1 MLHGKLFSS
10 IKEHWCEINILYNFE
25 SVFAKIYTAMSSIEM
40 SVVGCCLKF
49 SSYMYVIQSAILF
62 SLYRV
67 SSLLRFKLIENTISK
82 HAEFWKQQVHIVHSS
97 LKIDNSSIQISTL
110 EFLLK
115 EYTSIQSTKF
125 LLSFY
130 ELIKFWYKVNWKSSC
145 RCMLQRI
152 LWTLENF
159 IEPNV
164 EFSHTWGSVNKGG
177 SKSVIYHQ

>member
-1 MLHGKLFSS
+1 MFHGKLYTS
-10 IKEHWCEINILYNFE
+10 IKKHWCEINILYNFE

-40 SVVGCCLKF
+40 TVVGCCLQF

-82 HAEFWKQQVHIVHSS
+82 HAEFWKQQVHSS

-115 EYTSIQSTKF
+115 EYIQSTKF
-125 LLSFY
+125 LSSFY
-130 ELIKFWYKVNWKSSC
+130 ELI
-145 RCMLQRI
+145 
-152 LWTLENF
+152 
-159 IEPNV
+159 
-164 EFSHTWGSVNKGG
+164 
-177 SKSVIYHQ
+177 

>member
-1 MLHGKLFSS
+1 
-10 IKEHWCEINILYNFE
+10 
-25 SVFAKIYTAMSSIEM
+25 MSSIEM
-40 SVVGCCLKF
+40 TVVGCCLQF

-67 SSLLRFKLIENTISK
+67 LSLLRFKLIENTISK
-82 HAEFWKQQVHIVHSS
+82 HAEFESNRYILCTAVWKLI
-97 LKIDNSSIQISTL
+97 IATL

-115 EYTSIQSTKF
+115 EYIQLTKF

-159 IEPNV
+159 IESNV

>member
-10 IKEHWCEINILYNFE
+10 IKEHWCEINILCNFE

-40 SVVGCCLKF
+40 TVVGCCLQF
-49 SSYMYVIQSAILF
+49 SSYMCHFIL
-62 SLYRV
+62 LV
-67 SSLLRFKLIENTISK
+67 SSFIVTEIQAYWK
-82 HAEFWKQQVHIVHSS
+82 HNIQTCWIWKQQVHIMHSS

-115 EYTSIQSTKF
+115 EYIQSTKF

-145 RCMLQRI
+145 RCMLQRK

>member
-25 SVFAKIYTAMSSIEM
+25 SVFAKIYTAMSSIELT
-40 SVVGCCLKF
+40 VVGCCLKF

-62 SLYRV
+62 SLYI
-67 SSLLRFKLIENTISK
+67 SSFIVTEIQAYWK
-82 HAEFWKQQVHIVHSS
+82 HNIQTCWIWKQQVQFMHRS

-115 EYTSIQSTKF
+115 EYIQTTKF

>member
-1 MLHGKLFSS
+1 MLHGKLFIS

-40 SVVGCCLKF
+40 TVVGCCLKF

-82 HAEFWKQQVHIVHSS
+82 HAEFWKQQVHVHIVHSS

-115 EYTSIQSTKF
+115 EYIQSTKF

-145 RCMLQRI
+145 RWI

>member
-1 MLHGKLFSS
+1 MFHGKLYTS
-10 IKEHWCEINILYNFE
+10 IKKHWCEINILYNFE
-25 SVFAKIYTAMSSIEM
+25 SV
-40 SVVGCCLKF
+40 GCCLKF
-49 SSYMYVIQSAILF
+49 SSYMYMYVIQSAILF

-115 EYTSIQSTKF
+115 EYIQSTKF

-145 RCMLQRI
+145 RCILQRI